1 MGLAQRTGGSAG
13 RRRPLM
19 ACNKASSNKKS
30 GWRVYLEPGSI
41 RMAVFGFSSGL
52 PLLLVIGTLGFWLR
66 EAGVDLSTIGFFSW
80 VGLIYGFKWIWAP
93 LVDRMPIPFL
103 SRTLG
108 RRRAWLLAAQVM
120 LACALLGLA
129 FTDPQK
135 TLFVFA
141 GLAMLAAFSSAT
153 QDIALDAY
161 RIESAGERKQA
172 AYAAMYQTGY
182 RLGMIWAGAGA
193 LAIAAW
199 AGHGASGYMHGAWTV
214 SYGVMAASVLVGM
227 AATLLS
233 PEPQHDSLKEV
244 ASPARTHISL
254 LERLKTALAGPFT
267 DFFRRFGWAAC
278 LVLALIATYR
288 ISDVVMGVMANPF
301 YQDLGFTK
309 EEVAAV
315 SKVFG
320 VIMTLL
326 GAFAG
331 GAAAM
336 RYGVLPVLLAGAV
349 LSSLTNL
356 LFSVLAG
363 IGANL
368 TFLVATVSADNLAA
382 GLASAAFVAYL
393 SGLTS
398 SRYSATQY
406 ALFSSIML
414 LLPKFLAGFSGM
426 AVEAFGYERF
436 FIGTALMGVPVF
448 VLVWLV
454 MRCAPKSATGKN

>member
-1 MGLAQRTGGSAG
+1 
-13 RRRPLM
+13 M

-244 ASPARTHISL
+244 ASPARRHIAL

-267 DFFRRFGWAAC
+267 DFFRRFGWAAF

-356 LFSVLAG
+356 LFLCWRALAQ
-363 IGANL
+363 
-368 TFLVATVSADNLAA
+368 TS
-382 GLASAAFVAYL
+382 L
-393 SGLTS
+393 SLSLPCRRTIWRQD
-398 SRYSATQY
+398 SRVRH
-406 ALFSSIML
+406 L
-414 LLPKFLAGFSGM
+414 
-426 AVEAFGYERF
+426 
-436 FIGTALMGVPVF
+436 
-448 VLVWLV
+448 
-454 MRCAPKSATGKN
+454 